1 MPKQTFIKEATKP
14 KWIAGLL
21 LAIVVAA
28 AFASLAQWQ
37 AERTFRF
44 VPKIPEV
51 QVAVPLN
58 ELAEPTSPFL
68 TKQADR
74 LVKFEATPMAGQAY
88 VIKNRIQLKENGE
101 SKNGFWVV
109 QPAITFEGDLVV
121 LASGWF
127 EGERDAQNQAKLL
140 RDSMSIAA
148 LQQFEGL
155 YEPSEDPMPA
165 QGNVFDS
172 LSVPQIINQPG
183 MPDELTA
190 YAGFVIVQSE
200 SYVGERILIGVN
212 PGENT
217 FNWLTAFYAAEWILF
232 AFSAIFLWG
241 RLVQDEV
248 NRQNLEG
255 SIE

>member
-1 MPKQTFIKEATKP
+1 MPRVTFLKESTKP

-21 LAIVVAA
+21 LALAVAA

-44 VPKIPEV
+44 IPKTPEV

-58 ELAEPTSPFL
+58 ELAEPSSPFL

-74 LVKFEATPMAGQAY
+74 LVEFEATPMAGQAF
-88 VIKNRIQLKENGE
+88 VIKNRIQLLGNGE
-101 SKNGFWVV
+101 AQNGFWVV
-109 QPAITFEGDLVV
+109 QPAITFDGDLVV
-121 LASGWF
+121 LATGWF
-127 EGERDAQNQAKLL
+127 AFQEAALSEAKEI
-140 RDSMSIAA
+140 RESVSIAA
-148 LQQFEGL
+148 LQKFQGL

-165 QGNVFDS
+165 QAGLFES
-172 LSVPQIINQPG
+172 LSVPQLINQPG
-183 MPDELTA
+183 LPEQITS
-190 YAGFVIVQSE
+190 YAGFVIVQND
-200 SYVGERILIGVN
+200 SYIGEQILIGVN

-217 FNWLTAFYAAEWILF
+217 FNWLTAFYAAEGVLF

-248 NRQNLEG
+248 NRQNREG

>member
-1 MPKQTFIKEATKP
+1 MPKQTFLKEAVKP

-21 LAIVVAA
+21 LALAVAA

-44 VPKIPEV
+44 IPKTPEV
-51 QVAVPLN
+51 QVAIPLS

-74 LVKFEATPMAGQAY
+74 LVEFEATPMAGQAY
-88 VIKNRIQLKENGE
+88 VIKNRIQLLENGDAE
-101 SKNGFWVV
+101 NGYWVV
-109 QPAITFEGDLVV
+109 QPAITFDGDLVV

-127 EGERDAQNQAKLL
+127 KLEQEALSEAKTL
-140 RDSMSIAA
+140 RESVSIAA
-148 LQQFEGL
+148 LQNFQGL
-155 YEPSEDPMPA
+155 YEPSEDPMPS
-165 QGNVFDS
+165 QGSVFDS
-172 LSVPQIINQPG
+172 LSVPQLINQPG
-183 MPDELTA
+183 LPEQLKS
-190 YAGFVIVQSE
+190 YAGFVIIQNGT
-200 SYVGERILIGVN
+200 YVGERILIGVN

-217 FNWLTAFYAAEWILF
+217 FNWLTAFYAAEWVLF

-248 NRQNLEG
+248 NRQNREG